1 MTHDLSPAAERARD
15 DARQLSAEAGASGVR
30 LVDWLLGLI
39 ADDEGKPAV
48 LLQKGGIDPLA
59 LADSLRSERSFQ
71 TALAPPDSALFSAAR
86 SEALAAIGDPI
97 LTTDFLMLAV
107 MEADAEF
114 KANLMS
120 IGVNPEQLLAVL
132 APDPI
137 TTAIDESA
145 GPEFVVSEPT
155 DHTAAARVVDANL
168 NRARES
174 LRVLDDFCRFVLD
187 DRVLT
192 EELKRIRHGLREA
205 AERLGART
213 LLAARDTLRDV
224 GTEIG
229 TSSEYV
235 RRSTLDVAAANAKRL
250 QESLR
255 SLEEF
260 GKIFG
265 PEFGR
270 AVEAIRYRT
279 YTLERAILAGAT
291 ARERLA
297 GARLYALLTGSQCV
311 ATLDWTIAEAAAGGV
326 QIFQLREKAMS
337 DRDLIERARNVR
349 RWTRKAGVLFVVND
363 RPDIARLV
371 EADGVHLG
379 QDDLP
384 VAAARRIVGPDC
396 LIGVSTH
403 AVEQVRRAV
412 LEGADYLGI
421 GPAFPSKTK
430 SFEYFPGLDF
440 IREATAMTSLPAF
453 ALGGID
459 PTTIAQVVAAGA
471 RRVAV
476 SSAISTA
483 DEPQLVARQLS
494 FSLPY

>member
-1 MTHDLSPAAERARD
+1 
-15 DARQLSAEAGASGVR
+15 
-30 LVDWLLGLI
+30 
-39 ADDEGKPAV
+39 
-48 LLQKGGIDPLA
+48 
-59 LADSLRSERSFQ
+59 
-71 TALAPPDSALFSAAR
+71 
-86 SEALAAIGDPI
+86 
-97 LTTDFLMLAV
+97 
-107 MEADAEF
+107 
-114 KANLMS
+114 
-120 IGVNPEQLLAVL
+120 
-132 APDPI
+132 
-137 TTAIDESA
+137 
-145 GPEFVVSEPT
+145 
-155 DHTAAARVVDANL
+155 
-168 NRARES
+168 
-174 LRVLDDFCRFVLD
+174 
-187 DRVLT
+187 
-192 EELKRIRHGLREA
+192 
-205 AERLGART
+205 
-213 LLAARDTLRDV
+213 
-224 GTEIG
+224 
-229 TSSEYV
+229 
-235 RRSTLDVAAANAKRL
+235 
-250 QESLR
+250 
-255 SLEEF
+255 
-260 GKIFG
+260 
-265 PEFGR
+265 
-270 AVEAIRYRT
+270 
-279 YTLERAILAGAT
+279 LAGAT

-403 AVEQVRRAV
+403 AVKQVRRAV

-430 SFEYFPGLDF
+430 SFEHFPGLDF
-440 IREATAMTSLPAF
+440 IREATAITSLPAF